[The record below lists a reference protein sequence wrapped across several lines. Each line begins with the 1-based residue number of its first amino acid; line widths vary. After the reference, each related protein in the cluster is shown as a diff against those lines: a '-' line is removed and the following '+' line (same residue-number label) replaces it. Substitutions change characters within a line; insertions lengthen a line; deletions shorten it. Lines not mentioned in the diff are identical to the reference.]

1 MTAITPQKR
10 RIPTGIVIL
19 SILTGIGFVVGII
32 RFARGM
38 GVTTNLNDY
47 YPWGLWIS
55 FDVISGVAL
64 GSGAF
69 TLAAIVHIFRLDK
82 YRPLLRPAIL
92 TGFLG
97 YVLVIIGLLCDLGQ
111 PHRLWH
117 IIIYQNFHSP
127 LFEVGMCVMLYTT
140 TLALEVLP
148 FVFERFNKP
157 RIVRTLHMI
166 TLPLMVIGITLSICH
181 QSTLGSLFLAMR
193 HKLHPLWHSPIL
205 PVFFLLTA
213 IAVGLAMVIFES
225 SLSSKAFRRGLELDL
240 LASLGRAISYI
251 LSFYLLLRAGDLIL
265 AGDLGLL
272 FEGSF
277 QSNLFILEMVIG
289 VILPIIL
296 FALPQVREDPTKLF
310 WSSVLVIVGL
320 VLDRIN
326 VSILGMQRPEGVT
339 YFPMWMEFVITV
351 GLISG
356 GLLVFWLAVRYLPIF
371 EPHEKKEPLA
381 GPSAKP
387 KPSTAS

>member
-1 MTAITPQKR
+1 MTATTSEKR
-10 RIPTGIVIL
+10 RIPIGTVIL
-19 SILTGIGFVVGII
+19 SILTGIGLVVGII

-38 GVTTNLNDY
+38 GTTTNLTDY

-69 TLAAIVHIFRLDK
+69 ILAAIVHIFRLDK

-97 YVLVIIGLLCDLGQ
+97 YVLVIVGLLCDLGQ

-166 TLPLMVIGITLSICH
+166 TLPLMIIGITLSICH
-181 QSTLGSLFLAMR
+181 QSTLGSLFLALR

-205 PVFFLLTA
+205 PVFFILTA

-225 SLSSKAFRRGLELDL
+225 SLSSKVFRRGLELNL
-240 LASLGRAISYI
+240 LSSLGRAISYV
-251 LSFYLLLRAGDLIL
+251 LFLYLVLRAGDLIL

-277 QSNLFILEMVIG
+277 QSNLFILEIVIG
-289 VILPIIL
+289 AILPTIL
-296 FALPQVREDPTKLF
+296 FALPQVRQNPTRLF

-320 VLDRIN
+320 VFDRIN
-326 VSILGMQRPEGVT
+326 VSILGMHRPGGVT
-339 YFPMWMEFVITV
+339 YYPHWMEFAITV

-356 GLLVFWLAVRYLPIF
+356 GLLAFGLAVRFLPIF
-371 EPHEKKEPLA
+371 EPHKEKGSFEA
-381 GPSAKP
+381 PSPESSPFAA
-387 KPSTAS
+387 T